1 MMSSPAPPPPRS
13 RANRTARLL
22 VAVVLA
28 GAAAGLIGI
37 AMARLL
43 EGFEWLFYGVREGAL
58 P

>member
-1 MMSSPAPPPPRS
+1 MTSPAPPPPRS